1 MRDKINTPLAIS
13 NIQDG
18 TVMKVI
24 SQGAFILQGSEEQLY
39 VNATEMINFDFFMM
53 KKNNFVLLEFDFDP
67 LCKVGIK
74 LCT

>member
-67 LCKVGIK
+67 LCVAV
-74 LCT
+74 LRTPA